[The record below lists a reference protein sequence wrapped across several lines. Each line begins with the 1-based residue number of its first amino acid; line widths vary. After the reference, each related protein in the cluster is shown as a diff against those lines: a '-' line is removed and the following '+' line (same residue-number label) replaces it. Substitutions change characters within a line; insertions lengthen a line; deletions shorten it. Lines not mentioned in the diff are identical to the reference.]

1 VDISTDFNS
10 IDHPPRGCFVL
21 LEDSRNWIVEFRV
34 PVRHGFYSMVQLSNA
49 NGREDG
55 EKESA
60 AVKIEPLGAALSD
73 IANPEQ
79 NRNAQW

>member
-1 VDISTDFNS
+1 M
-10 IDHPPRGCFVL
+10 
-21 LEDSRNWIVEFRV
+21 EFRV